1 MAKMDKDALRSQVNQ
16 ARRAGYNDDQII
28 QFLSGRD
35 ERIGQALTAGH
46 SPADVLKFL
55 APEQTGVE
63 TATRMVGAAG
73 RGAAPSAIATSV
85 GTALGGPL
93 GAVVGSLAYPATDAL
108 LQAAN
113 VVLPQSMQLP
123 MASQG
128 AMQLLD
134 RLGIG
139 TPPETRGERMAQ
151 AGGEAG
157 VGVASAIPRAAGA
170 RLSGAGGA
178 LVEEIGKA
186 PLAQMITAPISGA
199 ASVGVGEA
207 TGSPIA
213 AILAGAAPG
222 VAAGVRPRTR
232 GTDITPE
239 VMESRIGDA
248 YGRARSAGVQV
259 PIDDFASR
267 GFELDTKLRAAGWRP
282 EADSLKDVTSMLENI
297 KSQSGTKDIQD
308 LMVLREQIKS
318 TANPMDKNAYR
329 IMKVMLD
336 DFDNYLDDIPT
347 SQIQATQG
355 AEGIAAWRQGR
366 DLFNKQRKAEIFDD
380 MLGNMDFERSKFTMS
395 GGENYLA
402 SELRKLAKDK
412 KKMGL
417 FSQSEQAS
425 IKEAAKGG
433 TVQNMLR
440 YIGKFAPTGVVPG
453 GFAVGMTAVDPMFAA
468 IPAAGAVGRVGATQM
483 RVGDVQRLADMM
495 RTGVQQPNITNLMP
509 ATFSRGLLSTQ
520 IDEEE

>member
-46 SPADVLKFL
+46 SPADVLNFL
-55 APEQTGVE
+55 APEQTGME
-63 TATRMVGAAG
+63 TVGRMVGSAG
-73 RGAAPSAIATSV
+73 RGAAPTAIATGV

-93 GAVVGSLAYPATDAL
+93 GAVLGNLAYPVTDAL
-108 LQAAN
+108 VQGVNTFMPEGSQLT
-113 VVLPQSMQLP
+113 LPSEGMRQI
-123 MASQG
+123 
-128 AMQLLD
+128 LD
-134 RLGIG
+134 RFGVG
-139 TPPETRGERMAQ
+139 TPPETRGERMSQ
-151 AGGEAG
+151 AAGEAS
-157 VGVASAIPRAAGA
+157 VGVAAAIPRAAGA
-170 RLSGAGGA
+170 KLTGAGGA

-186 PLAQMITAPISGA
+186 PLAQIITAPISGA

-207 TGSPIA
+207 RDSPLA
-213 AILAGAAPG
+213 AILAGAVPG

-239 VMESRIGDA
+239 AVESRIGDA

-267 GFELDTKLRAAGWRP
+267 GFQLDSKLREAGWRP
-282 EADSLKDVTSMLENI
+282 ESESLKDVTSMLETI
-297 KSQSGTKDIQD
+297 KNQRGTKDIQD

-329 IMKVMLD
+329 VMKVMLD
-336 DFDNYLDDIPT
+336 DFDDYLDNIPS
-347 SQIQATQG
+347 SQIEATQG

-366 DLFNKQRKAEIFDD
+366 DLFNKQRKAEVFDD
-380 MLGNMDFERSKFTMS
+380 MLGNMEFERSKFTMS

-402 SELRKLAKDK
+402 SELRKLAKNK

-417 FSQSEQAS
+417 FSQSEQAA

-433 TVQNMLR
+433 TMQNMLR
-440 YIGKFAPTGVVPG
+440 YIGKFAPTGVIPG
-453 GFAVGMTAVDPMFAA
+453 LSAVGLTAVNPMFAT
-468 IPAAGAVGRVGATQM
+468 IPAAGALGRISAEQL
-483 RVGDVQRLADMM
+483 RVGDVQRLSDMM
-495 RTGVQQPNITNLMP
+495 RTGVQQPGITNLMP
-509 ATFSRGLLSTQ
+509 ATLSRGLLSTQ
-520 IDEEE
+520 IEEEE